1 MADTN
6 IYIKE
11 DFYPRPRVEGD
22 SSAKSCGGR
31 PSVFL
36 PTPSRGGRPKMH
48 IFSIALAIISTH
60 ALAWRATSLS
70 QTSLS
75 QKSRFL
81 PTPSHGGRLCQVHG
95 STTPRRFLPTP
106 SHGGRRVGLLAGSL
120 PSVISTHAL
129 TWRATFFVSPFHIG
143 CIFLPTPSHGGR
155 LLFDSSA
162 ARSHRDFYPRP
173 RVEGD
178 RVAYFSLETSAIS
191 THALA

>member
-60 ALAWRATSLS
+60 ALAWRATGGSPCQDLS
-70 QTSLS
+70 IAD
-75 QKSRFL
+75 FY
-81 PTPSHGGRLCQVHG
+81 
-95 STTPRRFLPTP
+95 PRP
-106 SHGGRRVGLLAGSL
+106 RVEGDVFIPNFSFPEVA
-120 PSVISTHAL
+120 ISTHAL
-129 TWRATFFVSPFHIG
+129 TWRATSIAISSAAKGWNFYPRPHMEGDEGGKNMKEELI
-143 CIFLPTPSHGGR
+143 IFLPTPSHGGR
-155 LLFDSSA
+155 QQ
-162 ARSHRDFYPRP
+162 
-173 RVEGD
+173 
-178 RVAYFSLETSAIS
+178 TC
-191 THALA
+191 